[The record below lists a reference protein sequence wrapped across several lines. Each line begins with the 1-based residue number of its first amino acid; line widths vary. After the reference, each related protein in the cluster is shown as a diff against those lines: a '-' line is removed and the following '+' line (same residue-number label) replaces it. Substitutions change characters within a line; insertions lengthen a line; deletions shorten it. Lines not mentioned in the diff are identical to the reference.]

1 MRTNPLLSNNEISIS
16 EQNEE
21 IKNEAY
27 SKELTLLYNEIFED
41 LKKSD
46 DSGTGKVTEE
56 ALLEFLQNKLPPQ
69 RQLNIPL
76 FKRFL
81 QNVELNI
88 DTMIDLNEF
97 CRKYIQAHEELKLN
111 FDTLKKG
118 FDKER
123 KIKDGLEEKI
133 QTSKNE
139 TINKNFKNKLN
150 F

>member
-1 MRTNPLLSNNEISIS
+1 MLSETISNNEISIS

-27 SKELTLLYNEIFED
+27 SKELTLLYNEILED

-76 FKRFL
+76 FKPDLKSNPLCKPITLLFL
-81 QNVELNI
+81 ELI
-88 DTMIDLNEF
+88 TGPP
-97 CRKYIQAHEELKLN
+97 EEP
-111 FDTLKKG
+111 G
-118 FDKER
+118 
-123 KIKDGLEEKI
+123 
-133 QTSKNE
+133 
-139 TINKNFKNKLN
+139 
-150 F
+150 

>member
-81 QNVELNI
+81 QNVGRI
-88 DTMIDLNEF
+88 
-97 CRKYIQAHEELKLN
+97 
-111 FDTLKKG
+111 
-118 FDKER
+118 
-123 KIKDGLEEKI
+123 KIK
-133 QTSKNE
+133 
-139 TINKNFKNKLN
+139 F
-150 F
+150 